1 MTTGVLRASAE
12 RRYKAGL
19 GLAHIAFSDPLNVVA
34 FGLLALIVLMAIFGP
49 YVVPYDPLRSSALEA
64 LLPPSTAHWFGTDDL
79 GRDVFSRVVVAAR
92 LDMLISVS
100 AVALSLV
107 AGSAIGLLAGFYG
120 GWFDRISGR
129 VIDTIMAFPLF
140 VLAMGIVAAAG
151 NTVANVVY
159 ATAIIN
165 LPFYA
170 RLVRAETL
178 TRRDAG
184 FVQAARLCGN
194 PDWRILIFHI
204 FPNVLPPLMITV
216 SLNMGWSIMNA
227 AGLSFI
233 GLGVQPPTAEWGI
246 LVAQGANYIVSG
258 EWWIALFPGAMLML
272 AVFTFNLLG
281 DYCVTWSTRFAGFE
295 TVSRRRS
302 RPMTPASL
310 AGPAWH
316 SRRRRSSARCRGSR
330 CNGRSPRRSPRE
342 FPPRSARNCAATN
355 PAPPRASRGCRSR
368 IAGHGSHGRPA
379 ARSKARRRVRYPRW
393 SRFPH
398 RRPARQKSCTSA
410 PLRR

>member
-1 MTTGVLRASAE
+1 MTTGVLRASTE
-12 RRYKAGL
+12 RRFKAGL

-34 FGLLALIVLMAIFGP
+34 FALLALIVLMAVFGP

-107 AGSAIGLLAGFYG
+107 AGSAIGLLAGYYG

-246 LVAQGANYIVSG
+246 LVAQGR
-258 EWWIALFPGAMLML
+258 ELHH
-272 AVFTFNLLG
+272 LG
-281 DYCVTWSTRFAGFE
+281 RMVDR
-295 TVSRRRS
+295 TV
-302 RPMTPASL
+302 
-310 AGPAWH
+310 
-316 SRRRRSSARCRGSR
+316 
-330 CNGRSPRRSPRE
+330 PRRG
-342 FPPRSARNCAATN
+342 TD
-355 PAPPRASRGCRSR
+355 
-368 IAGHGSHGRPA
+368 
-379 ARSKARRRVRYPRW
+379 ARRLHFQ
-393 SRFPH
+393 S
-398 RRPARQKSCTSA
+398 SG
-410 PLRR
+410 